1 MMSATEQAVLTAA
14 QGAVQ
19 EAQRRVDDL
28 LKAQQMLDT
37 ALPEA
42 QSVLR
47 AAHAALRRAKAARG
61 FGESRKAE
69 IALLQQRIDD
79 VQQSEDQ
86 SHVH

>member
-1 MMSATEQAVLTAA
+1 MMNATEQAVLTAA

-28 LKAQQMLDT
+28 LQAQQMLDT

-61 FGESRKAE
+61 LSESRKAE
-69 IALLQQRIDD
+69 IAFLQQRIDD